1 MSGFHHMIQLN
12 FHPFHPSLSKS
23 TPSVSSPTNIRARD
37 VITRQHRTN
46 HHDLNVQILILL
58 LHLLL
63 PLVPDFYIFRSLINH
78 QAGPSFVGLKHRN
91 TGILKTCLVSP
102 RRSCAAR
109 SASASTFPPKS
120 VFLLAD
126 AISHL
131 TTKTALRCASMQD
144 PSSQINIPL
153 DTIPNLI

>member
-1 MSGFHHMIQLN
+1 
-12 FHPFHPSLSKS
+12 
-23 TPSVSSPTNIRARD
+23 
-37 VITRQHRTN
+37 
-46 HHDLNVQILILL
+46 
-58 LHLLL
+58 
-63 PLVPDFYIFRSLINH
+63 
-78 QAGPSFVGLKHRN
+78 
-91 TGILKTCLVSP
+91 
-102 RRSCAAR
+102 
-109 SASASTFPPKS
+109 